1 MVAGAVARYPVPD
14 PMATTHRTTVRRAPR
29 AFTAGRVRG
38 LPDQALRVILLV
50 VVVTVGSGLFALSLL
65 PTVGAAGRGVQR
77 FNDELSSIGTNVDIG
92 FPQFPERSTIFAAD
106 GTVLATL
113 FLDENRKIVK
123 LRNVS
128 PNLIDAVLAIEDARF
143 YDHPGLD
150 YRGIIRALVTNVG
163 AGEIEQGASTL
174 TQQLARNVFPEVG
187 TERTLARKIA
197 EARVAMRI
205 EDEYSKDEIL
215 ELYLNEVYMGRSV
228 YGVGTAAEYYFG
240 KHAKDLE
247 LTEAAMLAGLIQAPE
262 RYSPVVDKQAA
273 LDRRNVVL
281 DRMAELEMITGEE
294 AAQAKARPL
303 GLQPKN
309 VVEDRK
315 FPFFVEFV
323 RQEILDLENDAFDA
337 LGSTPRQRERALF
350 QGGLQIHTTLEP
362 RLQRAGERIA
372 KEHLPLPED
381 PENAIASV
389 EANTGRIL
397 ALVSSQNFERS
408 QVNLAT
414 GQGGTGRQAGSAF
427 KIFSLVTAFEQGIPP
442 TKIYNGANGQTIPAC
457 GDYRLVNADGGGG
470 FMDVWAATR
479 GSVNAVFVQLAVDAG
494 LENNVEVA
502 HRMGIESPLLAV
514 CSLPL
519 GTNEV
524 TPLEMASAYATLAN
538 GGKHCEKHAIDTV
551 ENRTGEVV
559 VKQKKRCKQVVEPEI
574 AALTVNLLEGV
585 VQAGTGT
592 AANLGTW
599 PVFGKTGS
607 TNNLADAWF
616 SGCTK
621 QICSASWVGHT
632 RGLIPMSN
640 VHGERV
646 FGGTFPARIWR
657 DFMMV
662 AMQGKQRIDFP
673 GVPQI
678 SWPKAEVPDVV
689 GLTEG
694 EAIQVL
700 GEAGFTAQSTEV
712 DSLEPAGTVVG
723 QSPQGGSQVPVSTTV
738 TIQVSSGKA
747 AKARVPDVVGMT
759 ESQAVRALERAGFG
773 AAVSYEKTN
782 EQSFDG
788 VVAAQAPGAGV
799 RAKEGATVSITVYEY
814 KKPKPPKPSPEPSP
828 TPDA

>member
-1 MVAGAVARYPVPD
+1 MSPS
-14 PMATTHRTTVRRAPR
+14 
-29 AFTAGRVRG
+29 
-38 LPDQALRVILLV
+38 LV
-50 VVVTVGSGLFALSLL
+50 
-65 PTVGAAGRGVQR
+65 
-77 FNDELSSIGTNVDIG
+77 
-92 FPQFPERSTIFAAD
+92 
-106 GTVLATL
+106 
-113 FLDENRKIVK
+113 
-123 LRNVS
+123 
-128 PNLIDAVLAIEDARF
+128 DAVLAIEDARF
-143 YDHPGLD
+143 YEHPGLD

-163 AGEIEQGASTL
+163 AGAIEQGASTL
-174 TQQLARNVFPEVG
+174 TQQLARNVFEEVG

-205 EDEYSKDEIL
+205 EDEYSKEEIL

-262 RYSPVVDKQAA
+262 RYSPVLDKEAA

-281 DRMAELEMITGEE
+281 DRMAELGMITIGE
-294 AAQAKARPL
+294 AAEAKAKPL
-303 GLQPKN
+303 GLRPRN
-309 VVEDRK
+309 VVEERR

-323 RQEILDLENDAFDA
+323 RQEILDLENKSFDA
-337 LGSTPRQRERALF
+337 LGKTARQRERSLF

-362 RLQRAGERIA
+362 KLQRAGERVSHQ
-372 KEHLPLPED
+372 HLPLPED
-381 PENAIASV
+381 PQNAIASV
-389 EANTGRIL
+389 EASTGRIL

-414 GQGGTGRQAGSAF
+414 GQGGSGRQAGSAF
-427 KIFSLVTAFEQGIPP
+427 KIFTLVTAFEQGIPP
-442 TKIYNGANGQTIPAC
+442 TTIYNGANGQTIPEC

-470 FMDVWAATR
+470 HMDIWAATR

-502 HRMGIESPLLAV
+502 HRMGIDSSLGAV

-519 GTNEV
+519 GTYEV
-524 TPLEMASAYATLAN
+524 TPLEMASAYSTLAN
-538 GGKHCEKHAIDTV
+538 GGKHCEEHAIDAI
-551 ENRTGEVV
+551 ENRQGKLIVR
-559 VKQKKRCKQVVEPEI
+559 QKKQCKQVVEPEI

-585 VQAGTGT
+585 IQAGTGS

-599 PVFGKTGS
+599 PAFGKTGS

-632 RGLIPMSN
+632 RGLIPMSS

-662 AMQGKQRIDFP
+662 AMRGKPPIDFP

-678 SWPKAEVPDVV
+678 SWPKIEVPDVV
-689 GLTEG
+689 GLMRD
-694 EAIQVL
+694 EAIRVL
-700 GEAGFTAQSTEV
+700 GEAGFSAQPTEV
-712 DSLEPAGTVVG
+712 DSLEPAGTVIG
-723 QSPQGGSQVPVSTTV
+723 QSPTGGSKVPVGTTV
-738 TIQVSSGKA
+738 TIQVSTGKA
-747 AKARVPDVVGMT
+747 AKASVPDVVGMN
-759 ESQAVRALERAGFG
+759 ESQAVRALERAGFA

-788 VVAAQAPGAGV
+788 IVAAQSPGAGV
-799 RAKEGATVSITVYEY
+799 RAKEGATVSITVYDY
-814 KKPKPPKPSPEPSP
+814 KKPKPKPSPSPSP
-828 TPDA
+828 TPEA

>member
-1 MVAGAVARYPVPD
+1 
-14 PMATTHRTTVRRAPR
+14 MATTHRATTRRASSAVPD
-29 AFTAGRVRG
+29 GRVRT
-38 LPDQALRVILLV
+38 LPDQALRLVLLAV
-50 VVVTVGSGLFALSLL
+50 VVAVGSGLFALALL
-65 PTVGAAGRGVQR
+65 PTVGAAGRGVQH
-77 FNDELSSIGTNVDIG
+77 FNDELSSIGANVDIG
-92 FPQFPERSTIFAAD
+92 FPQFPERSTIYAAD
-106 GTVLATL
+106 GTTLATL
-113 FLDENRKIVK
+113 FLDENRKIVR

-128 PNLIDAVLAIEDARF
+128 PSLVDAVLAIEDARF

-174 TQQLARNVFPEVG
+174 TQQLARNVFEEVG

-205 EDEYSKDEIL
+205 EDEYSKEEIL

-240 KHAKDLE
+240 KHAKDLG

-262 RYSPVVDKQAA
+262 RYSPAVDKEAA
-273 LDRRNVVL
+273 IDRRNVVL
-281 DRMAELEMITGEE
+281 DRMAELGMITIAE
-294 AAQAKARPL
+294 AAEAKPKPL
-303 GLQPKN
+303 GLRPRN
-309 VVEDRK
+309 VVEERR

-323 RQEILDLENDAFDA
+323 RQEILDLENKAFDA
-337 LGSTPRQRERALF
+337 LGKTARQRERSLF

-362 RLQRAGERIA
+362 KLQRAGERISR
-372 KEHLPLPED
+372 EHLPLPED
-381 PENAIASV
+381 PQNAIASV
-389 EANTGRIL
+389 EAATGRIL

-442 TKIYNGANGQTIPAC
+442 TTIYNGANGQHVDC
-457 GDYRLVNADGGGG
+457 GGAGTYQVFNADGGGG
-470 FMDVWAATR
+470 FMDIWGATR

-524 TPLEMASAYATLAN
+524 TPLEMASAYSTLAN
-538 GGKHCEKHAIDTV
+538 NGKHCEEHAIDTI
-551 ENRTGEVV
+551 ENRQGDVV
-559 VKQKKRCKQVVEPEI
+559 VEQKKRCKQAVKQDI

-585 VQAGTGT
+585 VQGGTGT

-632 RGLIPMSN
+632 RGLIPMSS

-646 FGGTFPARIWR
+646 YGGTFPARIWR

-662 AMQGKQRIDFP
+662 AMQGKQAIGFP

-678 SWPKAEVPDVV
+678 SWPKVEVPDVV
-689 GLTEG
+689 GMMQD
-694 EAIQVL
+694 EAVRVL
-700 GEAGFTAQSTEV
+700 GEAGFSAQPTEV
-712 DSLEPAGTVVG
+712 DSLEPAGTVIG
-723 QSPQGGSQVPVSTTV
+723 QSPAGGSEVAVSTTV

-747 AKARVPDVVGMT
+747 ARARVPDVVGMS
-759 ESQAVRALERAGFG
+759 ESQAVRALERAGFA
-773 AAVSYEKTN
+773 AAVSYRKTN

-788 VVAAQAPGAGV
+788 IVAAQSPGAGV
-799 RAKEGATVSITVYEY
+799 KAKEGATVSITVYEH
-814 KKPKPPKPSPEPSP
+814 KGKPKPPPKPPP
-828 TPDA
+828 TPTPPPDE